1 MRAHFELV
9 LRRLRRLGV
18 PASDLDDA
26 AQDVFVVAARRID
39 DMLVDCERAFLLGTA
54 ARVAS
59 TRRRSAR
66 RHREDVTESFDE
78 HHPDPSGPDARC
90 ELVLA
95 RPFLRGMLARM
106 SDDTRAVFVLAEVE
120 ELAAPEIAERLAIPI
135 GTVGSRLRRARSEL
149 RGEAKRLLA
158 REAFAWKGTQPHEYA
173 QSA

>member
-1 MRAHFELV
+1 MRSHFDLV

-39 DMLVDCERAFLLGTA
+39 DLLVDCERAFLLGTA

-59 TRRRSAR
+59 TRRRTAR
-66 RHREDVTESFDE
+66 RHRQDVTESLEE
-78 HHPDPSGPDARC
+78 HHAEPSALDPHA

-95 RPFLRGMLARM
+95 RPLLRGLLSGL

-135 GTVGSRLRRARSEL
+135 GTVGSRLRRARNEL
-149 RGEAKRLLA
+149 RGAAKRLSA
-158 REAFAWKGTQPHEYA
+158 REAFVWEGGSTAYA
-173 QSA
+173 RSA